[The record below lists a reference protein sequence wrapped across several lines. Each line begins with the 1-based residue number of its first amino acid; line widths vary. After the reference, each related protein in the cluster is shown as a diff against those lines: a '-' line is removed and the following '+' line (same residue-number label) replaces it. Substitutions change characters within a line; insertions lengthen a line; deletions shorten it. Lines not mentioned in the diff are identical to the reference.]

1 MRSVRRNRCPEAA
14 INERSTPAPPGVPDV
29 AEEVAGVERLHV
41 VALSKGNGAPIVFL
55 HGIGGTHR
63 YWLTSVQ
70 PPVFPMHET
79 LLVDLLG
86 FGDSPQP
93 WCRYTVDR
101 HLDALHAALADYR
114 EMTLVGHSMGA
125 VLALAYA
132 ARYPANVKR
141 LFLIALP
148 YFGNQTKAYEW
159 FRRSPGG
166 WLYTNMVTT
175 AVACMIS
182 RRVLGKLLPRLLP
195 DIPRLIAEDLVKHN
209 FMSSTTS
216 MWEVL
221 YRHDA
226 AADAHEL
233 TAGMPVCCVHG
244 TRDVSAPLH
253 GVRQLAASRTH
264 WQVTLLVDVDH
275 HPWLRRPEW
284 CHEALQAFLH
294 D

>member
-1 MRSVRRNRCPEAA
+1 MA
-14 INERSTPAPPGVPDV
+14 NEVTS
-29 AEEVAGVERLHV
+29 VERLHV
-41 VALSKGNGAPIVFL
+41 VALSTSSGVPIVFL

-63 YWLTSVQ
+63 YWLTGVQ
-70 PPVFPMHET
+70 PPVFPRHET

-93 WCRYTVDR
+93 WYRYTVDR
-101 HLDALHAALADYR
+101 HLDALHAALLGYR

-141 LFLIALP
+141 LFLIAMP
-148 YFGNQTKAYEW
+148 YFGNQAKAYAW

-182 RRVLGKLLPRLLP
+182 RRVLGKLMPLLLP
-195 DIPRLIAEDLVKHN
+195 DIPRLIAQDLVKHN

-233 TAGMPVCCVHG
+233 TAG
-244 TRDVSAPLH
+244 LH
-253 GVRQLAASRTH
+253 T
-264 WQVTLLVDVDH
+264 W
-275 HPWLRRPEW
+275 P
-284 CHEALQAFLH
+284 F
-294 D
+294 